1 MLSFPKN
8 SKLTIIGGAGRM
20 GAFFANYFKAKGFSL
35 TLSDVRKKE
44 GREIAQKLE
53 MDFVDD
59 NKEAVKDADL
69 VLVSVP
75 IKDINEVIL
84 EVASHMKKGSVLAE
98 ISSIKGPLIDS
109 LHRLKPM
116 GLQPLS
122 LHPLFGPT
130 VKSLKGNSV
139 VLIPVLEGDIE
150 MRLALKLFEEAKII
164 KLDWKEHDEAM
175 AVVLSLSYFVNLAF
189 ARILDEVDLV
199 SLKKLAGT
207 TFTVQ
212 LTLIESVVNED
223 PHLIKSFLME
233 NDFSKVHI
241 KRFINAAEELR
252 TISFEKQDSFEKVYA
267 SLKKSLARDPDFL
280 LADERRYKAFEAL
293 RT

>member
-20 GAFFANYFKAKGFSL
+20 GVFFANYFKAKGFSL
-35 TLSDVRKKE
+35 TLSDVRKKK

-59 NKEAVKDADL
+59 NKEAVKGADL

-109 LHRLKPM
+109 LYRLKPM

-139 VLIPVLEGDIE
+139 VLVPVLEGDKIVRLRRHCPKCGDGYFLAEHKNRLSCGKCGYTEFKTKGKKIKEPKSEEKPEMESEQKIE
-150 MRLALKLFEEAKII
+150 
-164 KLDWKEHDEAM
+164 
-175 AVVLSLSYFVNLAF
+175 
-189 ARILDEVDLV
+189 
-199 SLKKLAGT
+199 
-207 TFTVQ
+207 
-212 LTLIESVVNED
+212 
-223 PHLIKSFLME
+223 
-233 NDFSKVHI
+233 
-241 KRFINAAEELR
+241 
-252 TISFEKQDSFEKVYA
+252 EKQTEYVK
-267 SLKKSLARDPDFL
+267 
-280 LADERRYKAFEAL
+280 E
-293 RT
+293 T